1 MADFMNEQEIAQA
14 MERLVEQFEKGYIT
28 AKEFNDGMKDA
39 QIGIRGYTQ
48 NLRNSMQQLGTS
60 FKALGADV
68 YKGKQGVGQFGGAIE
83 SGADAVAA
91 YAKKFGPAGVALG
104 MFTQAVGKFVAAS
117 LKQSDQLFESYQK
130 LSRAGTV
137 GAGAMSEVF
146 DNMLKFGYTVDEL
159 GNLGDLLARN
169 SKNFGVFFKSALDG
183 SRAFGNV
190 ANQIQNS
197 PIREQF
203 FRLGMSV
210 DDINDG
216 IAGYINLQGKLGR
229 AQGQSVE
236 QLARGSE
243 AYVKELDILTKLT
256 GMTRQE
262 QEEAREQ
269 ALQIEQFYA
278 GLMDLD
284 PDAAE
289 QALQAFTIGMARG
302 GPKFAAQMAAQFN
315 GAIDQSQE
323 LILSTSGR
331 SQQAFTAEFFA
342 RGGKAADSIQMMAD
356 GISEN
361 MINATKEVNKFGAGI
376 GFNARTLVTFKTGN
390 DKVAEA
396 MQNLT
401 DEQYKQLTGMD
412 KATASQAK
420 TRDSQ
425 IKTAQNLQEFV
436 NLGVNPATKALEFFT
451 EALEY
456 LTSFIPG
463 AGGAAARRK
472 EAADI
477 KAGKETATTRAT
489 AAYQTNVDAMGNEM
503 GGYGVGGG
511 TAGEGPTG
519 TMGLRLK
526 SGAEKGGKASDALYA
541 VAQQVAEKLGGDY
554 KYFSGFND
562 VRSGDSKHNSGRA
575 FDIVMNDPA
584 KYESALAMIKGIS
597 GVSFAQY
604 EKAGQ
609 RNPNGSVASGDHIH
623 AEVSAANGAI
633 LSGPMSGYKPNLTMH
648 GTEAV
653 VPLNTPAGQAALG
666 GQDNT
671 IMAAQLDKLDEMVS
685 VMKNQLSVSTK
696 IMQMS
701 H

>member
-1 MADFMNEQEIAQA
+1 MADFNSPEEIQQYL
-14 MERLVEQFEKGYIT
+14 EDT
-28 AKEFNDGMKDA
+28 ARAFGKTSKEYETALKDA
-39 QIGIRGYTQ
+39 QVGIRGYTQ
-48 NLRNSMQQLGTS
+48 NLKNSMAQLGTS
-60 FKALGADV
+60 FKTMGADM
-68 YKGKQGVGQFGGAIE
+68 YKGTKGVGQFGGTVEA
-83 SGADAVAA
+83 GADAVAA

-104 MFTQAVGKFVAAS
+104 MFTQAVSKFVTAS

-159 GNLGDLLARN
+159 GNLGELLARN
-169 SKNFGVFFKSALDG
+169 SKNFGMFFQSALAG

-216 IAGYINLQGKLGR
+216 IAGYITQQGKLGQV
-229 AQGQSVE
+229 QGKSVD
-236 QLARGSE
+236 QLAKGSE
-243 AYVKELDILTKLT
+243 AYIKELDVLTKLT
-256 GMTRQE
+256 GLTRQE

-269 ALQIEQFYA
+269 ALQIEAFYA
-278 GLMDLD
+278 GLADLG
-284 PDAAE
+284 PKQQE
-289 QALQAFTIGMARG
+289 EALKAFTYAYAKG
-302 GPKFAAQMAAQFN
+302 GPKMASEMAASFN
-315 GAIDQSQE
+315 GVLTAGTDMF
-323 LILSTSGR
+323 LSTGGASMKYF
-331 SQQAFTAEFFA
+331 SKEFFGK
-342 RGGKAADSIQMMAD
+342 GGTFEQSMDGVRQSVTPSMMEITKGLNQIGTGFGMNLRSLTMFTKD
-356 GISEN
+356 GVDPLAKI
-361 MINATKEVNKFGAGI
+361 M
-376 GFNARTLVTFKTGN
+376 
-390 DKVAEA
+390 D
-396 MQNLT
+396 QLT

-436 NLGVNPATKALEFFT
+436 NMGVSPATQALELFT

-463 AGGAAARRK
+463 AGGARARRE
-472 EAADI
+472 EAAAL
-477 KAGKETATTRAT
+477 KAGKETATTRA
-489 AAYQTNVDAMGNEM
+489 AAGYQTNVDAMGNEL

-511 TAGEGPTG
+511 GPGEGPSG
-519 TMGLRLK
+519 TMGLKLK
-526 SGAEKGGKASDALYA
+526 PGAEKGGKASDALYA

-562 VRSGDSKHNSGRA
+562 SRSGDSKHNSGRA
-575 FDIVMNDPA
+575 FDIVLNDPD
-584 KYESALAMIKGIS
+584 KYESALTMIKGIP
-597 GVSFAQY
+597 GVGFAQF

-623 AEVSAANGAI
+623 TEVSAAAGAI
-633 LSGPMSGYKPNLTMH
+633 LSGPASGYKPNLTMH

-653 VPLNTPAGQAALG
+653 IPLNTPAGQSAIN
-666 GQDNT
+666 GQDST